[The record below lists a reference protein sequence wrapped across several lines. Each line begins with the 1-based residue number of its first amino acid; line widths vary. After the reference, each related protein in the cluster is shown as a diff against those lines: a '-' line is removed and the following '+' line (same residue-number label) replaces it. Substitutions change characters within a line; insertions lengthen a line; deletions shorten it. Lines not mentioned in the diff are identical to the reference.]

1 AKLDAIPGCGDD
13 DSLPGSACGSST
25 QSSLTRTFAPGTYF
39 MAASTF
45 DLANDQ
51 VASGADANV
60 GGNLT
65 DFPDS
70 VVDASTTTNVDVSF
84 AVVDSAGTTTVAATK
99 PGSYDVLWFTFFV
112 GNPNPGT
119 VFCEPGVSG
128 VMACVCGNP
137 NGPGRGCANTG
148 GAGATIGGAGDAS
161 LGADTLTLTG
171 TSMFSG
177 TS

>member
-1 AKLDAIPGCGDD
+1 
-13 DSLPGSACGSST
+13 
-25 QSSLTRTFAPGTYF
+25 
-39 MAASTF
+39 
-45 DLANDQ
+45 
-51 VASGADANV
+51 
-60 GGNLT
+60 GNLT
-65 DFPDS
+65 DFPNS

-84 AVVDSAGTTTVAATK
+84 AVIDSAGTTTVAATK

-128 VMACVCGNP
+128 VMACGCGNP
-137 NGPGRGCANTG
+137 NAPGRGCANTG

-177 TS
+177 TSCIFLQGDAVVSAGAPFFSGVRCVGGSLIRLYVKTGLQP